1 MTAKIKLLLALALF
15 CELALV
21 QAKVHHE
28 NHLRKRSTFQDTH
41 KSILNRE
48 RRLVKW
54 KRAAEEQAGSFP
66 LDDLHATQFDL
77 KNGTHH
83 NQALIHWSGNNSK
96 VIFVLTRKKEAS
108 NSGRITN
115 SMLWR
120 STDYGESYTQED
132 AKMDSD
138 TVLNSYYTCPS
149 DAKKALFVDNFNNSG
164 RIWVTRDEGETYNPY
179 LISFTCTHIEF
190 HPTQPDW
197 LLGYNS
203 FTKNL
208 YVSQNLGI
216 NWKLLHRQVT
226 KERYFWGN
234 KGFEGKDENE
244 KLIVHLEYRNL
255 DLLPRRRF
263 FGKSCYI
270 PDCKTTPF
278 QKVYDKLGYID
289 EESLNVQQDFIFA
302 QKPSSLQKL
311 YTSYKREEFRKGRFQ
326 GTAVEQEDFHI
337 ISSDGGTVVVGVSHG
352 DHTCHLFFSDQRGE
366 KFKMSKGNVR
376 FFMKKVQDE
385 MVVSVD
391 AYEVK
396 GVRGVFIMNI
406 LDEND
411 NNVTVISHDNGR
423 NWDKLNLPKN
433 NNENSPYCDGC
444 SLNLHVIKT
453 QTSSGYFAPSIVS
466 KESVPGL
473 IIAHGT
479 VSQTVEEMPTRFHVF
494 VSRDAGKSWEDV
506 FTKRHLFN
514 IADHGAMIVGVQ
526 MMFLSPV
533 KRIHFS
539 NNYGASWTSH
549 SFSKKETINVDGL
562 LTEPGEY
569 THHFTLFGHKNFHD
583 SWKLYALDFSSLV
596 KRNCTYPDDYEN
608 VTMPISNEGKSSIE
622 QVCTLGM
629 IQTVEMMKK
638 DAGCM
643 IGTEYKRYTHVQECK
658 CKRKDYECAFEYT
671 KEGDKCV
678 PIKRIDN
685 VGEDWI
691 VPTEEPQCVNGYK
704 TVETG
709 FVKIPGDKCVKEMK
723 EMIPRNISCDG
734 KQQEDDWSLHVL
746 NDTYS
751 ARVGESI
758 MFQVQGVTV
767 TWKATN
773 MENENYKVQEVE
785 EGRVQF
791 SPPKPGRYFVS
802 ASGRQQKNSVVVE
815 FWYPIEKATI
825 FAPPLVQVNE
835 DFTVYGKIQ
844 GKYGV
849 GDSSNLGPTTFE
861 WLHTGASAP
870 VLNEGGYI
878 ASNTSHHSY
887 KHAQIGTFNIQMTAS
902 NQVSKIAKDAHV
914 DVLECVHKVE
924 LEVKGK
930 DTDLESY
937 DNSEFNSQWWIDFEQ
952 IFHANIQ
959 MLYSEELSKLEMQTK
974 YDVYENSHVFVP
986 PVFPLKPQ
994 LLFTSK
1000 AGLISCDQLE
1010 QISMAYSKLLSSP
1023 ICMTLGGLN
1032 GDIHMC
1038 TTSNYQA
1045 EKESSVSGGIIFLI
1059 IMIVVAVFLVGLIL
1073 YKRNGGS
1080 IDCSPVTY
1088 LMVPRAHGNNIVRN
1102 HGDRDPIVD
1111 SVDEFIDD
1119 EFQDGRGTLEFT
1131 TVG

>member
-1 MTAKIKLLLALALF
+1 
-15 CELALV
+15 
-21 QAKVHHE
+21 
-28 NHLRKRSTFQDTH
+28 
-41 KSILNRE
+41 
-48 RRLVKW
+48 
-54 KRAAEEQAGSFP
+54 
-66 LDDLHATQFDL
+66 
-77 KNGTHH
+77 
-83 NQALIHWSGNNSK
+83 
-96 VIFVLTRKKEAS
+96 
-108 NSGRITN
+108 
-115 SMLWR
+115 MLWR

-132 AKMDSD
+132 SKMDSD
-138 TVLNSYYTCPS
+138 TILNSYYTCPS
-149 DAKKALFVDNFNNSG
+149 DAKKALFVDNYNNSG
-164 RIWVTRDEGETYNPY
+164 RIWVTTDEGETYSPH

-190 HPTQPDW
+190 HPTQSDW

-216 NWKLLHRQVT
+216 NWKLLHKQVT
-226 KERYFWGN
+226 KERYFWGV
-234 KGFEGKDENE
+234 KGFEGNDENE

-289 EESLNVQQDFIFA
+289 EESLNVQQNFIFA

-337 ISSDGGTVVVGVSHG
+337 ISSDGGTVVVGVSH
-352 DHTCHLFFSDQRGE
+352 DDNTCHLFFSDERGE
-366 KFKMSKGNVR
+366 KFKMSHSNVR
-376 FFMKKVQDE
+376 YFMKKVQDD

-391 AYEVK
+391 IYEVK
-396 GVRGVFIMNI
+396 GVRGAFIMNI
-406 LDEND
+406 LNEND
-411 NNVTVISHDNGR
+411 YNVTVISHDNGR
-423 NWDKLNLPKN
+423 TWDQLNLPKN
-433 NNENSPYCDGC
+433 NNPNSPYCDKC
-444 SLNLHVIKT
+444 SLNLHIIKT
-453 QTSSGYFAPSIVS
+453 QTVSGYFAPSIVS

-479 VSQTVEEMPTRFHVF
+479 VSETVEELPTRFHVF

-608 VTMPISNEGKSSIE
+608 VTMPISNEGLTSINQE
-622 QVCTLGM
+622 CTLGM

-643 IGTEYKRYTHVQECK
+643 IGTEYKRYTHVQTCQ
-658 CKRKDYECAFEYT
+658 CTRKDYECAFEYT

-678 PIKRIDN
+678 HNNNLGRIDS
-685 VGEDWI
+685 VGEEWV
-691 VPTEEPQCVNGYK
+691 VPTAEPPCKNGFK
-704 TVETG
+704 TVESG
-709 FVKIPGDKCVKEMK
+709 FVKIPGDKCVGELKEM
-723 EMIPRNISCDG
+723 MPRNVSCDATVNND
-734 KQQEDDWSLHVL
+734 EWNLHVV

-751 ARVGESI
+751 ARVGQSI
-758 MFQVQGVTV
+758 MLEVQGVPV

-773 MENENYKVQEVE
+773 DENEDYSVQEVE
-785 EGRVQF
+785 GGRVEF
-791 SPPKPGRYFVS
+791 KPPKPGIYRVQ
-802 ASGRQQKNSVVVE
+802 ASGRQQDKSVTVE

-835 DFTVYGKIQ
+835 DFTVYGKLQSI
-844 GKYGV
+844 YGI
-849 GDSSNLGPTTFE
+849 GDSPHDLGPITYE
-861 WLHTGASAP
+861 WLHTGASAT
-870 VLNEGGYI
+870 VLNEGGLYESN
-878 ASNTSHHSY
+878 ASQHSY
-887 KHAQIGTFNIQMTAS
+887 KHAKIGLFNIQMTAR
-902 NQVSKIAKDAHV
+902 NQVSVKTKDTHV

-930 DTDLESY
+930 NNSLENLNKSK
-937 DNSEFNSQWWIDFEQ
+937 FNLQWWIDLER
-952 IFHANIQ
+952 IFHANLQ
-959 MLYSEELSKLEMQTK
+959 MLSSDELKRLTVATK

-994 LLFTSK
+994 ILFTSK
-1000 AGLISCDQLE
+1000 AGEISCEHLQ
-1010 QISMAYSKLLSSP
+1010 QISMEYSRMLSSS
-1023 ICMTLGGLN
+1023 ICMRLGTPDDGN
-1032 GDIHMC
+1032 IKMC
-1038 TTSNYQA
+1038 ATSNYQA
-1045 EKESSVSGGIIFLI
+1045 AKIPEGKSNDIAKRAEQSSISGGVIFLI
-1059 IMIVVAVFLVGLIL
+1059 IMIVLAVVLVGLIL

-1088 LMVPRAHGNNIVRN
+1088 LLVPRAHGNNIVRN

-1119 EFQDGRGTLEFT
+1119 EFQDGSRGTLEFT